1 MVTIIGNLVE
11 NAFDAVTDSPYKE
24 IELHMYYD
32 KGILSIH
39 VSDTGEGILPE
50 VSSTLFKKGISSK
63 EGNRGFGLHL
73 VQRSLERLG
82 GTIDFESRPGEGTI
96 FMVNIPYEVKQE
108 NE

>member
-1 MVTIIGNLVE
+1 
-11 NAFDAVTDSPYKE
+11 
-24 IELHMYYD
+24 
-32 KGILSIH
+32 
-39 VSDTGEGILPE
+39 
-50 VSSTLFKKGISSK
+50 
-63 EGNRGFGLHL
+63 